1 MIKQRLNSGTH
12 GARRGP
18 TQLPKISQT
27 ILAKNTRG
35 AQPLRIEND
44 FDTEVLK
51 LIRLD
56 SVGPPRLLLVHPSH
70 LSQSNSILA

>member
-12 GARRGP
+12 GTRQST

-44 FDTEVLK
+44 FDKGVLK
-51 LIRLD
+51 LVRLD
-56 SVGPPRLLLVHPSH
+56 PLGPPRLLILQPCH